1 MFAIKC
7 QGAVEVIVPNVP
19 LTVEH
24 AEELRETVGHC
35 LSDGLPMV
43 VLNLHDVPL
52 FDSAGLEAL
61 LDCRDSICARGGR
74 VKLAALTPLSQDIL
88 RVSGVLEAFEL
99 FPDDKAAVRSFIQ

>member
-1 MFAIKC
+1 MFAIRC

-19 LTVEH
+19 LTGEH
-24 AEELRETVGHC
+24 ADELRETVQHC

-52 FDSAGLEAL
+52 IDSAGLESL
-61 LDCRDSICARGGR
+61 LDMRDSVHSRGGT

-88 RVSGVLEAFEL
+88 RVSGVGEHFEV
-99 FPDDKAAVRSFIQ
+99 FPDDKAAVRSFVQ

>member
-19 LTVEH
+19 LVGES
-24 AEELRETVGHC
+24 AVELRETVEHC

-52 FDSAGLEAL
+52 IDSVGLESL
-61 LDCRDSICARGGR
+61 LDVQDAVRERGGSI
-74 VKLAALTPLSQDIL
+74 KLAALTSLSQDIL
-88 RVSGVLEAFEL
+88 RVTGVAEQFEI
-99 FPDDKAAVRSFIQ
+99 FPDDKAAVRSFVQ